1 VSAVITGVL
10 PRAVVEATPATTVVS
25 GAILLC
31 LLAVLSEPFRS
42 RSSVLMTI
50 FRSFD
55 RPEDRPYTLLWLMSQ
70 LVAGYAVIIS
80 FGIIFGR
87 MEMMRLIYI
96 PILIGGIGD
105 GLAEPVGVRFG
116 KRTYQVPALVS
127 GRSYERTLE
136 GSACVFL
143 TSVVVVLAF
152 HAMFTAPQ
160 LMVALAAVPLL
171 MTLAEA
177 RAPHT
182 WDQPF
187 LFLTGSLALL
197 GIVVWL

>member
-1 VSAVITGVL
+1 
-10 PRAVVEATPATTVVS
+10 
-25 GAILLC
+25 
-31 LLAVLSEPFRS
+31 
-42 RSSVLMTI
+42 
-50 FRSFD
+50 
-55 RPEDRPYTLLWLMSQ
+55 
-70 LVAGYAVIIS
+70 
-80 FGIIFGR
+80 